1 MNPNDKASI
10 ALSLMRKELTEDDF
24 RASKP
29 RQHTNQTQHD
39 YKHDVSSAKSIQTS
53 MRRDDT
59 ATTLTT
65 NLAPHH
71 ISNIAARSSFDPNS
85 LATPIQELSKC
96 VSEIKDIKGAMSTR
110 EGESSILAQIL
121 KRVEILEN
129 EIRADKLSRIQQL
142 EEDDKLHSL
151 KVAKELRDRRYDDDL
166 QEARAR
172 REKKLDDELA
182 DKEHR
187 RYLDEVNARRKGN
200 DLSDARRGIQKSL
213 ANDETIL
220 LMQAQSDMSVKEG
233 PARTFNPHRYARYC
247 IINFL

>member
-85 LATPIQELSKC
+85 LATSIQELSKC

-142 EEDDKLHSL
+142 
-151 KVAKELRDRRYDDDL
+151 
-166 QEARAR
+166 
-172 REKKLDDELA
+172 
-182 DKEHR
+182 
-187 RYLDEVNARRKGN
+187 
-200 DLSDARRGIQKSL
+200 
-213 ANDETIL
+213 
-220 LMQAQSDMSVKEG
+220 
-233 PARTFNPHRYARYC
+233 
-247 IINFL
+247 